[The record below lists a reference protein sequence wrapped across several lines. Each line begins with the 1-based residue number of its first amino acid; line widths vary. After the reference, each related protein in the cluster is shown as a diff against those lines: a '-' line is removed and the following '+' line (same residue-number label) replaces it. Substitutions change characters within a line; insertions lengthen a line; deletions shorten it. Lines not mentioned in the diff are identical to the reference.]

1 MAKSQKRKYKL
12 IATIVFS
19 VIFIALCVLY
29 YIYSPYLNNAKGEIE
44 TDFPIVFD
52 ATAEN
57 DLEVHFISVGQGDSV
72 LIRTPDNTNILIDA
86 GDGYKD
92 NRDHLLS
99 YLDNLGIKT
108 LDYVVATHS
117 DNDHIGG
124 FDDIFDNYKV
134 EFVFRPYIY
143 SRHEVSEDLDE
154 AFNPQTAAYK
164 CTTKVYAEF
173 LVDVYEEKSDW
184 AFFDAD
190 TDIIINYG
198 DENSQNKLY
207 FDVLAPFVDL
217 KDLDYND
224 PNSYSPFI
232 RLEYMG
238 VSFMFTGDA
247 DTEVEASVLARYTP
261 NELNSTVL
269 KLGHHGSDTSSSVA
283 FFNAVRPSYSV
294 VSCGADNDYGH
305 PKQSVLQTVLFYGS
319 SLYRTDLQGDIVFS
333 VTADGQLS
341 PPTCSIEYTGSDLYV
356 GH

>member
-198 DENSQNKLY
+198 DDNSQNKLY

-217 KDLDYND
+217 KDLGYND

-333 VTADGQLS
+333 VTADGQLP
-341 PPTCSIEYTGSDLYV
+341 PPTCSIKYTGNDLYV

>member
-57 DLEVHFISVGQGDSV
+57 ALEVHFISVGQGDSV

-207 FDVLAPFVDL
+207 FDVLEPFVDL

-232 RLEYMG
+232 RLE
-238 VSFMFTGDA
+238 S
-247 DTEVEASVLARYTP
+247 R
-261 NELNSTVL
+261 
-269 KLGHHGSDTSSSVA
+269 
-283 FFNAVRPSYSV
+283 
-294 VSCGADNDYGH
+294 
-305 PKQSVLQTVLFYGS
+305 QSLRQ
-319 SLYRTDLQGDIVFS
+319 LYFPII
-333 VTADGQLS
+333 S
-341 PPTCSIEYTGSDLYV
+341 P
-356 GH
+356 

>member
-333 VTADGQLS
+333 VTADGQLP
-341 PPTCSIEYTGSDLYV
+341 PPTCSIKYTGNDLYV